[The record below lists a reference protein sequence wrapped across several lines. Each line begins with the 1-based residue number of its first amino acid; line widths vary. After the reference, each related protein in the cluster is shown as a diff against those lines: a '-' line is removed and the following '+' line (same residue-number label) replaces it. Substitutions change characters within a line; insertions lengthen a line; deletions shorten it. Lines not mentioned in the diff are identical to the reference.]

1 MLLVLHLNVYLANPP
16 HQKKELMVDL
26 NSLQLEQI
34 IVFCDIFTKQ
44 NEKKKIMRLIR
55 FPK

>member
-1 MLLVLHLNVYLANPP
+1 MFTVQILPIR
-16 HQKKELMVDL
+16 KKELMVDL
-26 NSLQLEQI
+26 NSLQLEQII

-55 FPK
+55 FPKQFEN